1 MKYPIAIEEGSETT
15 AFGVVVPDLPGCF
28 SAGDTM
34 DEAVENSREAIA
46 LWIETALDAG
56 ETIPAP
62 GRIADHVHNPEYA
75 GMIWAIVDIDSALLD
90 DKTERINISVPR
102 RVLSRIDRY
111 VSARGETRS
120 GFLVNAALERIA
132 HGCR

>member
-1 MKYPIAIEEGSETT
+1 MKYPIVIEEGSETT
-15 AFGVVVPDLPGCF
+15 AYGVIVPDLPGCF

-56 ETIPAP
+56 GTVPAP
-62 GRIADHVHNPEYA
+62 GMIADHAHNPEYA
-75 GMIWAIVDIDSALLD
+75 GMIWAVVDIDGALLD
-90 DKTERINISVPR
+90 DKSERVNISVPR
-102 RVLSRIDRY
+102 RILSRIDRY
-111 VSARGETRS
+111 VSAKGETRS

-132 HGCR
+132 HGC

>member
-1 MKYPIAIEEGSETT
+1 MKYPIVIEEGSETT
-15 AFGVVVPDLPGCF
+15 AYGVVVPDLPGCF

-34 DEAVENSREAIA
+34 DEAIENSREAIA

-56 ETIPAP
+56 GTVPAP
-62 GRIADHVHNPEYA
+62 GKIADHARNPEYA
-75 GMIWAIVDIDSALLD
+75 GMVWALVDIDGALLD
-90 DKTERINISVPR
+90 DRAERVNISVPR
-102 RVLSRIDRY
+102 RILSRIDRY

-132 HGCR
+132 HGCQ